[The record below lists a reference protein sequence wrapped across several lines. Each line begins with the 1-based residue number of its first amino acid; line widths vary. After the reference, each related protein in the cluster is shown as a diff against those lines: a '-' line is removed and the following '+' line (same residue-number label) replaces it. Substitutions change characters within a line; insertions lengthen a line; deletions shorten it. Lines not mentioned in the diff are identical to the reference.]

1 MNYRILFILHLPPPV
16 HGASMVG
23 SFFKGSKL
31 INSTFDTSYINLA
44 TATTLNQIGKADSN
58 KMFKFIKLLSKVIM
72 SLGKKRFDLCYMTLS
87 ATGPAF
93 YKDLFVVVILKL
105 FKKKIIY
112 HFHNKGIELNSQR
125 KLSKLLYRFAFR
137 NTKSILLSPFL
148 YYDIKSYVKEEDVY
162 YLPNAIPNNNEI
174 INAVVP
180 RAQENKHPVQ
190 LLFLSNMM
198 SEKGVFV
205 LIEACTVLKDRKLDF
220 ECNFVG
226 DWSDVTEDEFNKQV
240 LKLGVS
246 KFITCHGKKYGD
258 DKTYFLKTADIFV
271 FPTFYHY
278 ECFPL
283 VLLEAMQFALPVV
296 STFEGGIKDIVLEGK
311 TGFLVPQRNVEL
323 LAERLELLI
332 QYPQTRRLMGLA
344 GKFRFEELFTIQK
357 FEQNA
362 IRIFE
367 NALQKK
373 NYDLSCNCIIK

>member
-23 SFFKGSKL
+23 SFFRGSKL
-31 INSTFDTSYINLA
+31 INSTFDTSYINLS
-44 TATTLNQIGKADSN
+44 TATTLDQLGKADSS
-58 KMFKFIKLLSKVIM
+58 KIFTFIKLLLKVTTA
-72 SLGKKRFDLCYMTLS
+72 LRKKQFDLCYMTLN

-93 YKDLFVVVILKL
+93 YKDLFVVAILKL
-105 FKKKIIY
+105 FRKKIIY
-112 HFHNKGIELNSQR
+112 HFHNKGIEHNGKIKLN
-125 KLSKLLYRFAFR
+125 KLLYRFVFR

-148 YYDIKSYVKEEDVY
+148 YYDIESYVKREDVY
-162 YLPNAIPNNNEI
+162 YLSNAIPNNNEI
-174 INAVVP
+174 VNAVP
-180 RAQENKHPVQ
+180 ITQEDKHPVR

-205 LIEACTVLKDRKLDF
+205 LIEACTMLKDRKLDF

-240 LKLGVS
+240 LKFGVS
-246 KFITCHGKKYGD
+246 KFITSHGKKYGD

-271 FPTFYHY
+271 FPTFYHN

-296 STFEGGIKDIVLEGK
+296 STFEGGIRDIVLEGK
-311 TGFLVPQRNVEL
+311 TGFLVPQRSVEL
-323 LAERLELLI
+323 LAEKLEFLI
-332 QYPQTRRLMGLA
+332 QYPQTRHLMGSA
-344 GKFRFEELFTIQK
+344 GKLRFEELFTIQK
-357 FEQNA
+357 FEQNV

-373 NYDLSCNCIIK
+373 VMA